1 MWRFEL
7 LLQKGCVVLNDPLT
21 RLYQKVVCLQALIA
35 LAAAA
40 GALLIAGRQASV
52 SALAGGIAVI
62 IGSCAYALIAR
73 ESQVS
78 AISGKRAL
86 GRHVLAEF
94 AKIAA
99 VLIVLFAA
107 IASGWFVVGWLVLAM
122 AITLMGHWL
131 VVLIIR

>member
-35 LAAAA
+35 LVAAAA
-40 GALLIAGRQASV
+40 ALLIAGRQASV

-86 GRHVLAEF
+86 GRHASAEF